1 MGIFFLGRGSNSMYI
16 NSELSDNLGLQ
27 FTECPHFFTGN
38 LDILTSPSDIVSI
51 NERILI
57 LTIIGQCDIRHIMT
71 LTLLT
76 IIGQC
81 DIRHIMTLTLLT
93 IIGQCDIRH
102 IMTLTLLTI
111 IGQCDIRHIMT
122 LTLLTIIGQ
131 CDIRHIMT
139 LTLLTIIGQCDIR
152 HIMTLT
158 LLTIIGQCDIRHIMT
173 LTLPIKDI
181 TSVLKVSTYII
192 TSISNQ
198 PRCDTSDN
206 VCLDLESC
214 LYSICL
220 PHPEGKSNVSLYAYF
235 LSRSKVSVF
244 LDFFYTWQGKNLVY
258 FYLPHVKS
266 LEWNGFGN
274 YAPVD
279 FFPPGSSEEKA

>member
-57 LTIIGQCDIRHIMT
+57 
-71 LTLLT
+71 
-76 IIGQC
+76 
-81 DIRHIMTLTLLT
+81 
-93 IIGQCDIRH
+93 
-102 IMTLTLLTI
+102 
-111 IGQCDIRHIMT
+111 
-122 LTLLTIIGQ
+122 
-131 CDIRHIMT
+131 
-139 LTLLTIIGQCDIR
+139 LTIIGQCDIR

>member
-1 MGIFFLGRGSNSMYI
+1 MFTDKDLETLYQVAPYFIMKDIFADTRFNVMGIFFLGRGSNSMYI

-57 LTIIGQCDIRHIMT
+57 
-71 LTLLT
+71 
-76 IIGQC
+76 
-81 DIRHIMTLTLLT
+81 
-93 IIGQCDIRH
+93 
-102 IMTLTLLTI
+102 LTI

-266 LEWNGFGN
+266 LE
-274 YAPVD
+274 
-279 FFPPGSSEEKA
+279 